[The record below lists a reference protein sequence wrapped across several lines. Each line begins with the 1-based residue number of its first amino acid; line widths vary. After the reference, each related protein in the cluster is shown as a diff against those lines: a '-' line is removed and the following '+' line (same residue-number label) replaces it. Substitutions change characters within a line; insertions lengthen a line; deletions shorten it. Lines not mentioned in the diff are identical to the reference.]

1 MINISNALEKNLLL
15 EVKNKLILLN
25 PIDIA
30 SILETLSKENTLK
43 AFRILSK
50 DLASEVFSYLSSE
63 KQQEIIESS
72 SDEELKRIIDD
83 MFLDDTVDLIEEMPA
98 GVVAKILKN
107 TSVENR
113 KLINQF
119 LKYPEDSAGSIMT
132 VEYVSLKNDMNVKE
146 SLERIRAKGIK
157 NETINDCFVIDKER
171 KLVGTLP
178 IRELIINQ
186 EEILIKNIMT
196 DNFEKVQ
203 ADTDREFVADLFRRY
218 DLSTMAVVDTEN
230 RLVGIITID
239 DIVDVIDQE
248 NTEDFQK
255 MAAMEPSDKEYL
267 KESVFALAKHRILWL
282 LILMISATAT
292 GTIIRRYE
300 DTLQSVVV
308 LAAFIPMLMDT
319 GGNAG
324 SQSST
329 LIIRG
334 LALGEI
340 KTKDVWKIKK
350 LDIQVKQD
358 LIRPRKTISFT
369 GISQPEWKEEIKKA
383 VYFQLRIESLETV
396 KKELTAIRRFSRY
409 LNEHKK
415 NIQSCADLDR
425 TIIEEYLVYMKTEDT
440 GTKKYRA
447 EITRLRSILNMVA
460 DIYQYPQ
467 VKDLILN
474 RDIPPNIRS
483 EFKVY
488 SDAELKRFNE
498 FLAKVDIQTARV
510 MTIHQMLGTRISDT
524 LTLRTDC
531 LMEQNGEILIR
542 IYQMK
547 THYYEKP
554 ISQELAALIREAIRY
569 TEERYGKCKYIF
581 TNENDHTKPMTYSL
595 IQGRIT
601 TAIYRE
607 NLRDDNENYFTF
619 GTHMYR
625 HVYGVKL
632 VEMHLDDWT
641 IARLLGHKSLKN
653 VKYYRKMSNQILA
666 NDTRKARNRLSQM
679 VLECLDGWEEEYEQ
693 IRHDDSL

>member
-1 MINISNALEKNLLL
+1 MENRFYIKELDSYQK
-15 EVKNKLILLN
+15 
-25 PIDIA
+25 A
-30 SILETLSKENTLK
+30 SDLSKERMGTNPNYDLELLPTKQMQEEMWEFLQYRGKNLVAEKFYTERRFYHHLCRMLK
-43 AFRILSK
+43 
-50 DLASEVFSYLSSE
+50 E
-63 KQQEIIESS
+63 KNNRPES
-72 SDEELKRIIDD
+72 
-83 MFLDDTVDLIEEMPA
+83 FLDWGKEKWMQQMKIWLLQQGLPLTAPFKNKCGGRGTQRARTLGYIECLIDYLTDL
-98 GVVAKILKN
+98 
-107 TSVENR
+107 R
-113 KLINQF
+113 
-119 LKYPEDSAGSIMT
+119 D
-132 VEYVSLKNDMNVKE
+132 
-146 SLERIRAKGIK
+146 
-157 NETINDCFVIDKER
+157 
-171 KLVGTLP
+171 
-178 IRELIINQ
+178 
-186 EEILIKNIMT
+186 
-196 DNFEKVQ
+196 
-203 ADTDREFVADLFRRY
+203 
-218 DLSTMAVVDTEN
+218 
-230 RLVGIITID
+230 
-239 DIVDVIDQE
+239 VDV
-248 NTEDFQK
+248 N
-255 MAAMEPSDKEYL
+255 
-267 KESVFALAKHRILWL
+267 
-282 LILMISATAT
+282 
-292 GTIIRRYE
+292 
-300 DTLQSVVV
+300 
-308 LAAFIPMLMDT
+308 
-319 GGNAG
+319 
-324 SQSST
+324 
-329 LIIRG
+329 
-334 LALGEI
+334 EI
-340 KTKDVWKIKK
+340 TKDVWKIKK

-369 GISQPEWKEEIKKA
+369 GISQPKLKEEIKKA